1 MSQKSIPTSKVER
14 AGKFVQTGVK
24 VSGNYVKHF
33 AKKLVGKENLDELHE
48 DNAEVIYEALS
59 KLKGSALKAAQMISM
74 DKNILPEAYTRM
86 FQLSQYAAP
95 PLSGPLIVKTFKSH
109 IGKAPQD
116 IFDSF
121 TMQASYAASI
131 GQVHEAYKNGKKLA
145 VKIQYPGVAD
155 SISSDL
161 RIVKPF
167 AVRMLN
173 MQGQDI
179 EKYFKEVETK
189 LIEETDYVLE
199 LQHSQEFATACKHL
213 KGLIFPTYYPEY
225 SSKRI
230 LTMDWIE
237 GKHLKDF
244 LAENPSQTLR
254 NEIGQHLWDFYQFQ
268 IHTLKKVQADPHP
281 GNFLLRADGSIGV
294 IDFGCIKYIPQDFY
308 DDYFQLIR
316 SEVLQQPQRLR
327 ELFFKLE
334 FLLPEDSAKEQEMY
348 TEIFTQ
354 MIALLARPFHQSFF
368 DFSDAAYFKEIVALG
383 ESLSK
388 RKELRSSNT
397 ARGKADGIYI
407 NRTYFGLY
415 NLLHELGA
423 KIQIT

>member
-33 AKKLVGKENLDELHE
+33 AKKLVGKNNPDELHE
-48 DNAEVIYEALS
+48 DNAEAIYEALS
-59 KLKGSALKAAQMISM
+59 ELKGSALKAAQMISM
-74 DKNILPEAYTRM
+74 DKNVLPEAYTKI
-86 FQLSQYAAP
+86 FQLSQYKVS
-95 PLSGPLIVKTFKSH
+95 PLSAPLIIKTFKSH

-116 IFDSF
+116 IFDNFNS
-121 TMQASYAASI
+121 TATHAASI
-131 GQVHEAYKNGKKLA
+131 GQVHEAYKDGKKLA
-145 VKIQYPGVAD
+145 IKIQYPGVAD

-179 EKYFKEVETK
+179 EKYFKEIETK
-189 LIEETDYVLE
+189 LIEETDYGLE
-199 LQHSQEFATACKHL
+199 LQHSQEFAAACKHL
-213 KGLIFPTYYPEY
+213 KGLVFPAYYPEY

-237 GKHLKDF
+237 GKHLKEF
-244 LAENPSQTLR
+244 LAENPNQTLR
-254 NEIGQHLWDFYQFQ
+254 NEVGQHLWDFYQFQ
-268 IHTLKKVQADPHP
+268 IHKLKKVQADPHP
-281 GNFLLRADGSIGV
+281 GNFLFRADGSIGV

-308 DDYFQLIR
+308 DDYFQLIQ
-316 SEVLQQPQRLR
+316 SKILQQPKYLK

-334 FLLPEDSAKEQEMY
+334 FLLPEDSVQEQEMY

-354 MIALLARPFHQSFF
+354 MIELLARPFHQSSF
-368 DFSDAAYFKEIVALG
+368 DFSDAAYFKEIVTLG

-388 RKELRSSNT
+388 RKELRNSRT

-423 KIQIT
+423 TVQIT